1 MVVVIEEETH
11 THTHIHAITS
21 DGRPSH
27 ADLWHTHTHS
37 SEFDAHHSRL
47 DEPFREEQQ
56 IHA

>member
-1 MVVVIEEETH
+1 VVNEEETH